1 VSPTDLSS
9 PKGPFDQ
16 REGRRLPLRRRVSL
30 KFKDF
35 QGFVNE
41 YLENISAG
49 GMFIRTTVPPPVGTV
64 FDFELTLE
72 DYSRLV
78 HGLGEVVWVR
88 ERDEGFDRPAGMGVR
103 FLSLEPES
111 RELIERL
118 LALGVGARTMM
129 GAALAAPDLDAEA
142 PWWAEGPAPEA
153 EPELGP
159 EPGPELEPELAPEL
173 GPEVEPEGGP
183 DPGPEADPEPEPAGA
198 GEPPGVEAPAEA
210 PAARAETPAAPPIPP
225 PSPYAYARS
234 YRGSGI
240 ARESRRPRPLLLI
253 LLIVVVLVALAA
265 AGLLLFPE
273 VVDRWLLGDE
283 TRAELEEPAGG
294 AAGRERTRVAGE
306 PIIPVAPSE
315 AVEPLAPPEEAAGAG
330 APEREGEEDP
340 GEPEMGFFEPAPGP
354 EPAPP
359 PAPAQAAKVAE
370 PPPAPNGAERGFS
383 RVLNVI
389 WEPAGE
395 GLTVTV
401 FLDGPVQEWNYS
413 VDRLETPPRVVV
425 RVQGVDRPFPR
436 SAIPI
441 GTELVERIRLGFHP
455 ERGESELHLVL
466 DLATLEAEV
475 RTEAAGSE
483 IRLHVARDG

>member
-49 GMFIRTTVPPPVGTV
+49 GMFIRTTAPPPVGTV

-78 HGLGEVVWVR
+78 HGLGEVQWVR

-118 LALGVGARTMM
+118 LALGVSARTTM

-142 PWWAEGPAPEA
+142 PWWEEGPEPEA
-153 EPELGP
+153 E
-159 EPGPELEPELAPEL
+159 PEL

-198 GEPPGVEAPAEA
+198 EDPAEA

-225 PSPYAYARS
+225 RSPYAYARS
-234 YRGSGI
+234 YRGSAI
-240 ARESRRPRPLLLI
+240 ARENRRPRPLLLI

-283 TRAELEEPAGG
+283 TRAELGEPAAG

-306 PIIPVAPSE
+306 PIVPVAPSE
-315 AVEPLAPPEEAAGAG
+315 AGEPLAPPEEAAGTG
-330 APEREGEEDP
+330 ALEREGEEDP

-359 PAPAQAAKVAE
+359 PAPAQAARAAA
-370 PPPAPNGAERGFS
+370 PPTAPSGAERGFS

-455 ERGESELHLVL
+455 ERRESELHLVL
-466 DLATLEAEV
+466 DLATPEAEV
-475 RTEAAGSE
+475 RSEAAGSE
-483 IRLHVARDG
+483 IRLHVARDSEG